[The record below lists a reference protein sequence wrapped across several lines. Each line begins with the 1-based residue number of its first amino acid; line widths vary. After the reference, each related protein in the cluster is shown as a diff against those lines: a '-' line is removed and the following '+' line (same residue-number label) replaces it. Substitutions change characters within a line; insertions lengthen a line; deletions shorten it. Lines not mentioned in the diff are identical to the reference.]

1 MKRICDFIH
10 GRFGRKDLKPGYR
23 EIWVRT
29 MYCLLLVIGVLAMA
43 VVVQVWSWLVGFLN
57 AMAWGT
63 TVW

>member
-10 GRFGRKDLKPGYR
+10 GRFGRKVLKPGYR
-23 EIWVRT
+23 EIWVHK